1 MTRILSD
8 EVLPPGMA
16 LLPQAAGRGAR
27 REKIFCG
34 RGASAFDPR
43 LFWRTAVCAA
53 RGLVGRER
61 QVSIRLRVRG
71 ELLGD

>member
-16 LLPQAAGRGAR
+16 LLAGRGAR

>member
-16 LLPQAAGRGAR
+16 LLPQAAGR
-27 REKIFCG
+27 
-34 RGASAFDPR
+34 DPR

>member
-16 LLPQAAGRGAR
+16 LLPQEAGRGTR

-34 RGASAFDPR
+34 RGASAFDPGC
-43 LFWRTAVCAA
+43 FG
-53 RGLVGRER
+53 GLRFALPAGLWAGCGRFR
-61 QVSIRLRVRG
+61 FGCGHAGSF
-71 ELLGD
+71 

>member
-16 LLPQAAGRGAR
+16 LLPGGRAGSAK
-27 REKIFCG
+27 REDFLWPGCQCFCPPAVLADCG
-34 RGASAFDPR
+34 LRCPR
-43 LFWRTAVCAA
+43 ALS
-53 RGLVGRER
+53 RER